1 MLSKSGSVFDILR
14 NMKVILAADHG
25 GFNLKEAL
33 KAYLLTQSYEVEDE
47 GAHTLDPAD
56 DYPDFMYPAAQKI
69 AKDLDARGV
78 FLCRSGAGAAIV
90 ANKVKDVRAVVARTK
105 EEAQHAR
112 EHNDANVVTLSSD
125 ALTAGEARD
134 IVATFLSTA
143 FSGEDRH
150 LRRLKKIMKI
160 EGGA

>member
-1 MLSKSGSVFDILR
+1 
-14 NMKVILAADHG
+14 MKIYLAADHG

-33 KAYLLTQSYEVEDE
+33 KAYLLTQGHTVEDE
-47 GAHTLDPAD
+47 GAHVLDPAD

-69 AKDLDARGV
+69 GADLDARGI

-90 ANKVKDVRAVVARTK
+90 GNKVRGVRAVVARSVEDAK
-105 EEAQHAR
+105 HAR
-112 EHNDANVVTLSSD
+112 EHNDANVVSLSSD
-125 ALTAGEARD
+125 SLTAEQARD
-134 IVATFLSTA
+134 IVATFLSTS

-160 EGGA
+160 EDGA

>member
-1 MLSKSGSVFDILR
+1 
-14 NMKVILAADHG
+14 MKVYLATDHG

-33 KAYLLTQSYEVEDE
+33 KAYLLTQGYDVIDE

-69 AKDLDARGV
+69 GEDMNARGI

-112 EHNDANVVTLSSD
+112 EHNDANVVALSSD
-125 ALTAGEARD
+125 ALTAEEARD
-134 IVATFLSTA
+134 IIAAFLSTS

-150 LRRLKKIMKI
+150 LRRLKKIMRI
-160 EGGA
+160 EERS

>member
-1 MLSKSGSVFDILR
+1 MRIY
-14 NMKVILAADHG
+14 LAADHG

-33 KAYLLTQSYEVEDE
+33 KKYLETQGHEVTDE
-47 GAHTLDPAD
+47 GAHKLDPAD

-69 AKDLDARGV
+69 GSDLTARGI

-90 ANKVKDVRAVVARTK
+90 ANKVKGVRAVVARSK

-112 EHNDANVVTLSSD
+112 EHNDANVVALSSD
-125 ALTAGEARD
+125 SLTAEEARD
-134 IVATFLSTA
+134 IVATFLSTS

-150 LRRLKKIMKI
+150 LRRLKKVMQI
-160 EGGA
+160 EGNA